1 MTQLHKI
8 LKELKLLG
16 VSGVKQSTEDEGS
29 SFEDIK
35 FMRKITKEVGIKLN
49 VKIGGCEAKNDINF
63 CKRIKV
69 DSIIA
74 PMVESSYALK
84 KFVQYASLDK
94 NCLHFFMLETQQSFY
109 NVKNIINSNFIKSID
124 GVVIGRSDFAGSLG
138 YTKDKVNSDIIFK
151 KIESCLVKIKR
162 NLKKKFIF
170 KMGGSMSEKSQYFAS
185 KLFDK
190 NLLHFIETRNIEIK
204 LSKKSLNNIKEII
217 PKAFEFEM
225 LWLEHKIKKNKK
237 KKDLGYKSDLNRIR
251 EIKKRMN

>member
-1 MTQLHKI
+1 MSEFHKI
-8 LKELKLLG
+8 LKKLKSLG
-16 VSGVKQSTEDEGS
+16 VTGVKQSTEDEGS
-29 SFEDIK
+29 SFENIEY
-35 FMRKITKEVGIKLN
+35 MRKVTKDVGIKLN

-84 KFVQYASLDK
+84 KFEQYASLNK
-94 NCLHFFMLETQQSFY
+94 NCLHFFMLETQQSF
-109 NVKNIINSNFIKSID
+109 KNIESMINSNSIKSID

-151 KIESCLVKIKR
+151 KIEKCLLKIRKK
-162 NLKKKFIF
+162 LKKKFIF
-170 KMGGSMSEKSQYFAS
+170 KMGGSMSEKSQDFAS
-185 KLFDK
+185 KFFKK
-190 NLLHFIETRNIEIK
+190 NLLNFIETRNIEIK
-204 LSKKSLNNIKEII
+204 LSNKSLKNIKKII
-217 PKAFEFEM
+217 PIAYEFEM
-225 LWLEHKIKKNKK
+225 LWLEYKIKKNK

>member
-190 NLLHFIETRNIEIK
+190 NLLHFIENSKYRNQIVQ
-204 LSKKSLNNIKEII
+204 KK
-217 PKAFEFEM
+217 FE
-225 LWLEHKIKKNKK
+225 
-237 KKDLGYKSDLNRIR
+237 
-251 EIKKRMN
+251 